1 MGRVVVLLWGTV
13 DNLSDLLIS
22 LSGIILKKCRQPQL
36 IYNYMWTSLNTV
48 VLQHDLTEAM

>member
-1 MGRVVVLLWGTV
+1 MGCVVVLLWGTV

-22 LSGIILKKCRQPQL
+22 LSGIILKKCQQPQL
-36 IYNYMWTSLNTV
+36 TYNYMWTSLNAV